1 MLHSMT
7 RLFDLC
13 TNKSEVFPRFLTI
26 AKVDFWC
33 KFLHV
38 DAWDKQT
45 QDMDQI

>member
-1 MLHSMT
+1 MT

-13 TNKSEVFPRFLTI
+13 AIKSEVFPRFLTI

-33 KFLHV
+33 ISLHV
-38 DAWDKQT
+38 RAWDKQT